1 MARSVKSSSQEE
13 DELEEEE
20 EVVEEIE
27 ENDEEYSTNAR
38 EYAGTPS
45 SSSSPAKGGVQ
56 RARGRS
62 SPIVVSSTSPIPP
75 SSDPLAMSRS
85 SSSHSPVYRP
95 LKRKIMVSGVKH
107 RATEQ
112 SDSDGYSDTTPLSGG
127 GPSKTTRENAKRSH
141 HQSLVLSQRNPI
153 RAKRAGDPES
163 PRGGREAFVE
173 IPFIPLDELRQ
184 YGVISRLHYPTRST
198 RRQVIDYQEDTTT
211 ITASSSRSPSR
222 TASPVR
228 KVRPLAAAIAVKP
241 NKSSWRIAS
250 SPTVDTFSGDSEDDD
265 EDDDDEDSDD
275 EIARRRSKRVRNDQS
290 QREGV
295 SD

>member
-1 MARSVKSSSQEE
+1 
-13 DELEEEE
+13 
-20 EVVEEIE
+20 
-27 ENDEEYSTNAR
+27 
-38 EYAGTPS
+38 
-45 SSSSPAKGGVQ
+45 
-56 RARGRS
+56 
-62 SPIVVSSTSPIPP
+62 
-75 SSDPLAMSRS
+75 
-85 SSSHSPVYRP
+85 
-95 LKRKIMVSGVKH
+95 MVSGVKH